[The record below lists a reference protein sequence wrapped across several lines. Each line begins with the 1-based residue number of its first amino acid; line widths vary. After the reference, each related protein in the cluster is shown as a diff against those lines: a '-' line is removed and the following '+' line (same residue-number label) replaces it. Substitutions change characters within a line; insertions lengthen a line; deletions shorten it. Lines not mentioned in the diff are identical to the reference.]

1 MNMLCIWKQTNSTL
15 VVFIWTET
23 PEQVERNP
31 LPALWPRNLIDKWRY
46 GIYELSIPIFC
57 DTQNW
62 SIT

>member
-1 MNMLCIWKQTNSTL
+1 MHMKANKLDCSSIYMNRNP
-15 VVFIWTET
+15 

-31 LPALWPRNLIDKWRY
+31 LPALWPRNLIDKLRY